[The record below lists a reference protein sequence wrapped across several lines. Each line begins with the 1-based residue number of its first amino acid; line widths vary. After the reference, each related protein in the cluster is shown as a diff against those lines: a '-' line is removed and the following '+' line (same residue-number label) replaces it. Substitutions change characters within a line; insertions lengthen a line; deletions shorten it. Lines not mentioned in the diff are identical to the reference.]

1 MPQSTSR
8 SLIHSKLLATY
19 QNVSENLKEKLE
31 SEVTS
36 STHPNSFHDK
46 PEFVSSNNSQL
57 SKRVRVEDDVT
68 DCKFHT
74 NNNNFVD
81 SDKEEE
87 STNDNIN
94 LQKKSSNSH
103 EKGKEP
109 L

>member
-1 MPQSTSR
+1 
-8 SLIHSKLLATY
+8 TY
-19 QNVSENLKEKLE
+19 QNVSENFKER
-31 SEVTS
+31 SENEVAS

-46 PEFVSSNNSQL
+46 PEFVSSNDSQS

-68 DCKFHT
+68 DREFHI

-94 LQKKSSNSH
+94 LQKKGSNSY